1 MLTFKCLIGGIYR
14 DIKADQSV
22 IINLPEIRQILKAKE
37 NKAKQSMLYFLE
49 NQSHFAELLKLNEK
63 ERTEKVKELRAEID
77 EITIVEKENERKTP
91 LYRIKQEKEMDKKS
105 WSNYQYLMRI

>member
-77 EITIVEKENERKTP
+77 EITIVE
-91 LYRIKQEKEMDKKS
+91 
-105 WSNYQYLMRI
+105 